1 MLTLNIYVTVNE
13 PKKNFLTL
21 VLRLQAI
28 PQIYTESLSPEQA
41 GQDTNLYTI
50 INKNQSLS

>member
-1 MLTLNIYVTVNE
+1 MSQ
-13 PKKNFLTL
+13 KKNLIL
-21 VLRLQAI
+21 ILRLHAI
-28 PQIYTESLSPEQA
+28 PQIYTEYLSPEQA